1 MVIYGRNP
9 VKEALRSGQT
19 VEKVFIQKG
28 LKDPGLANIYKYM
41 KDKQLVVTYVE
52 KAKLDKMCE
61 KGNHQGVAATVTD
74 FEYSTV
80 EDIENLAKEKNEDLM
95 VLILDGINDPH
106 NLGAIIRSAECFGVH
121 GIIIPKHR
129 SVTVNDTVVKV
140 ACGATEHMMVA
151 KVTNLN
157 DTIRMLKEHNV
168 WVYATD
174 FDGKTPSSVNLK
186 GNIAFVIGSE
196 GDGISKLTKELCDET
211 LTIPQYGEINSLNA
225 SVATGIILYEAIRQR
240 R

>member
-61 KGNHQGVAATVTD
+61 KGNHQGVVATVTD

-80 EDIENLAKEKNEDLM
+80 EDIENLAKERNEDLM

-157 DTIRMLKEHNV
+157 DTIRMLKEHNA